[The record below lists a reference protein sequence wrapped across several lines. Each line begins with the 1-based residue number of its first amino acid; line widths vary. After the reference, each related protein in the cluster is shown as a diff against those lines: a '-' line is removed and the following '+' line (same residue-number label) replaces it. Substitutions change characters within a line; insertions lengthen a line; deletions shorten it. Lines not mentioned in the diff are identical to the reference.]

1 MLASVREMLLRVQ
14 LPMKP
19 ARWLLVAGLL
29 LGCAKVL
36 PVYQIPEIL
45 VGESSFFPTIEAY
58 TDAPIVGG
66 NRIDL
71 LFNGDETFPAMLRD
85 IIAAKSTITFA
96 QYLYEDGS
104 ISYEFAQ
111 AFSDRCRAGV
121 QAHILIDNQ
130 GSQNIPAAIPA
141 MMREAGCH
149 VEFFRR
155 VEAQQVFLP
164 WKLLKYNYRNH
175 RRVLVIDGRVGFTG
189 GYGIS
194 EAWTG
199 DGRTEDH
206 WRETNA
212 RVEGPV
218 VKYLQAAFTES
229 WLETTGIL
237 LGGDG
242 YFPRLEPRGKIS
254 AQMVK
259 SSPIGGSFQNYML
272 FLLSISSAKKSIL
285 ITNSYFIPDD
295 TMIEALLNAA
305 ARGVRVVVLV
315 PGKIDHQI
323 TYRASRSN
331 YGRML
336 LGGIQIFEYMAA
348 LMHAKTMVVDGVWA
362 TVGSTN
368 FDNRSFALNEEL
380 NLTVYD
386 SGLAGRL
393 EEAFEQDLEYSRKIT
408 YEEWSSRGIGERI
421 YELFAF
427 PVREYL

>member
-1 MLASVREMLLRVQ
+1 MARGVKEISRRTH
-14 LPMKP
+14 PMK
-19 ARWLLVAGLL
+19 RLKWLVLILI

-36 PVYQIPEIL
+36 PVYKIPDIV
-45 VGESSFFPTIEAY
+45 VGEPSFFPTIEAY

-85 IIAAKSTITFA
+85 IKTAKLTITFA
-96 QYLYEDGS
+96 QYLYEEGS
-104 ISYEFAQ
+104 ISDEFAE

-121 QAHILIDNQ
+121 RVHILIDNQ
-130 GSQNIPAAIPA
+130 GSQKIPGKIPT
-141 MMREAGCH
+141 MMSDAGCH

-194 EAWTG
+194 QAWTG
-199 DGRTEDH
+199 DGRTEGH

-212 RVEGPV
+212 RVEGPL

-229 WLETTGIL
+229 WLEATGTV

-242 YFPRLEPRGKIS
+242 YFPRLEPRGKLS

-295 TMIEALLNAA
+295 TMIEALLKAA
-305 ARGVRVVVLV
+305 TRGVRVVVLV

-336 LGGIQIFEYMAA
+336 LGGIQIFEYMPA

-386 SGLAGRL
+386 SGIARRL
-393 EEAFEQDLEYSRKIT
+393 EEAFEQDLKYSRKIS
-408 YEEWSSRGIGERI
+408 YEEWNSRGIGERI
-421 YELFAF
+421 YEFFAF
-427 PVREYL
+427 PVKEYL

>member
-1 MLASVREMLLRVQ
+1 MKRLKWLALILILS
-14 LPMKP
+14 
-19 ARWLLVAGLL
+19 
-29 LGCAKVL
+29 CAKVL
-36 PVYQIPEIL
+36 PVYQIPEIV
-45 VGESSFFPTIEAY
+45 VGEPSFFPTIEAY

-121 QAHILIDNQ
+121 QVHILIDNQ
-130 GSQNIPAAIPA
+130 GSQKIPDKIPA
-141 MMREAGCH
+141 MMRDAGCH

-212 RVEGPV
+212 RAEGPV

-229 WLETTGIL
+229 WLEATGTV

-242 YFPRLEPRGKIS
+242 YFPRLEPQGKIS

-272 FLLSISSAKKSIL
+272 FLLSITSAKKSIL

-295 TMIEALLNAA
+295 TMIEALLSAA

-336 LGGIQIFEYMAA
+336 LGGIQIFEYTAA

-386 SGLAGRL
+386 SGIARRL
-393 EEAFEQDLEYSRKIT
+393 EEAFEQDLKYSRKIS
-408 YEEWSSRGIGERI
+408 YEEWHSRGIGERI
-421 YELFAF
+421 YEIFAF
-427 PVREYL
+427 PVKEYL